1 MSTEIDERVVEMT
14 FDNKRFEKNAEQSI
28 STLGKLK
35 KALKLDGAADAL
47 NDVDTAA
54 QKLDLT
60 PLVNAVSGIGD
71 KFSALNIIGVTALT
85 NITNSAVNAGKQL
98 VKSLSVDQ
106 IAAGWEKF
114 GSKTSSVATLVSQG
128 YELETVNE
136 QLSRLNWFTDETS
149 YNFTDMVANIAK
161 FTATGQDLETSVTAM
176 EGIANWAALS
186 GQNASTAS
194 NAMYQLSQAM
204 GAGVMRKEDYQ
215 SIQNASMDTAEFRQK
230 CLDAGV
236 ALGTLK
242 KNADNTY
249 TSLINDQGAFE
260 KSQFAEHL
268 TQDAWFTSD
277 VMMKV
282 FGDYSAAVDQIYDY
296 ADEKSITASQAIA
309 ELGDKVDEFGLK
321 AFRAAQEARTWGD
334 AVDSVKDAVSTGFM
348 TTFEIIFG
356 NQKEATELWTDLANA
371 MYDVFAAS
379 GEARNEVLSGWKEL
393 GGRNSLIEAFWNT
406 WKAAGAVVAPIKDA
420 FHDIF
425 PPITAERLAELTERL
440 KNFTAKLKI
449 SDETAGKIKTT
460 FRGVFS
466 VLDMVLAVVK
476 GLISGAARIIKNFS
490 GITGSVLGAAASVGE
505 WLTSL
510 RDAVTENDI
519 FAKGA
524 GKIAD
529 IADKIS
535 EKICRMRAALAARLE
550 TSDFTSLGKIFGGLF
565 GLAVKLGKAVAD
577 LGKQLGSAI
586 SKAFNTGGIK
596 GVVDILN
603 GGIFAGILLN
613 VKKFTK
619 GFSDAFGG
627 INDILGGVTG
637 ILDGVKGC
645 LSAWQEQ
652 LKAGTLMKIAKAVAI
667 LAASLAI
674 MAMIDEDRMASSLAG
689 LTALFTELIAS
700 LAVFNKINLK
710 LNGTAKAIAA
720 MTGMASAILILSAAL
735 KNISSLDW
743 GSLARGLAGVAALC
757 AELVISA
764 RAMSTINGKAIKG
777 STGLIVLA
785 AALKIMASVC
795 NDLAKLSWEE
805 LAKGLS
811 SVGVLL
817 AEIDI
822 FLNTAKF
829 GRRAVSTA
837 MGIVIT
843 AAAVKILA
851 SAAADFSG
859 MNWESAAKGL
869 AGVAGILTEITLF
882 VNLTGKAKKV
892 VATGMA
898 LTAVAGALKMFASV
912 CNDLAKL
919 SWEGIAKGLAGMAG
933 ALAAVVAAAKLMPK
947 NTIGMGA
954 GLVIIG
960 AAVTILAASMEK
972 LGGMSW
978 EGIAKG
984 LTAVGGSLLIFAGR
998 LNLMKKT
1005 AGASASLILAS
1016 AALGLLVPEI
1026 KALGKM
1032 NIGQIGTALLAL
1044 AGAFAVIGISA
1055 AVLKPL
1061 VGTIIKVSAAMALFG
1076 VGVAL
1081 AGAGLTAAA
1090 VGLTALSAS
1099 LVVVASSLGEIITA
1113 VCNSIASSA
1122 EAIGNAFTEVA
1133 RAICNSLRETIP
1145 LIADTLVKVL
1155 VEALTSLRDYL
1166 PKIVDL
1172 VFDILSTLLDKLQL
1186 RLPELAK
1193 KAVDTLRA
1201 FFTALDDALG
1211 VGGLEKLM
1219 TSITAAAG
1227 IFLALA
1233 AAAKLISS
1241 IDTKSAIKGLVGF
1254 AACVGAM
1261 VVLLAALGG
1270 LQQIP
1275 GIGWLIDEGA
1285 KLFGKIGN
1293 AIGAF
1298 VGSIINGLVS
1308 AMPADISQVLT
1319 AISSIELI
1327 ALAFKPLTD
1336 AFGDTD
1342 ILGAAKTLGIVGI
1355 AVGGLTALLVIM
1367 GGLAQIPG
1375 FGWIIDEGGKLLI
1388 KIGTVIGEFIGG
1400 LINGVASTVTS
1411 GLDDVIKGLLSM
1423 VGVVAAVAKISDI
1436 IEKVHLA
1443 GMAQG
1448 IAGIAIA
1455 ILGITAILSALGALA
1470 LIPGFEDFLNGGT
1483 DILAAIGSAIGRFT
1497 GSLISGIGVGAT
1509 SGLPAMGE
1517 NLSAFANAVAP
1528 FISVMKSVDDTVLD
1542 GVLALSGTILALTA
1556 ADLLQ
1561 GMAALVGGKASIV
1574 DFGKDIAE
1582 LGPSLVAFSDSVS
1595 GLDGGNVKNAADAA
1609 RALAEMTA
1617 TIPNEGG
1624 VASWFAGEN
1633 SISKF
1638 SGDIVELGKGLSA
1651 FSDEVADI
1659 SPENIKAASE
1669 AGKALAEMTA
1679 TIPNEGG
1686 VASWF
1691 AGENS
1696 ISKFSADIL
1705 DLGKGLSAFSKE
1717 ASDVSPETV
1726 EAAAAAGKALAEM
1739 TAVIPNEGGVAS
1751 WFAGENSISKF
1762 GNDIVELGKGLALF
1776 SDEVADIS
1784 PENVKAASEAGKALA
1799 EMTATIPNEGGVAS
1813 WFAGEN
1819 SISKFGDD
1827 IVGFGTNLSKFS
1839 ENVSGIDVGNVSE
1852 ATKAAKEIADLTR
1865 TIPNSDGVAQW
1876 FAGNQSLSR
1885 FGDEIADFGTGLN
1898 KFSGNIG
1905 NINVESVKTA
1915 VEAGKAL
1922 AEMTT
1927 VIPSD
1932 EGVAQWFAGSQS
1944 IAHFGDEIAE
1954 FGTGIKQMSDNVRGL
1969 DVTAVTAAAD
1979 AGKTLAEMTSFIPET
1994 INVSVFGDA
2003 VKDISEYSVQFS
2015 EALNGADISAAA
2027 GAVREILD
2035 LSDSIGND
2043 ELTGLNALAN
2053 TLERAADKGVGN
2065 FTGAFSG
2072 DDTAR
2077 NLRTA
2082 IAKMIKRAGDE
2093 VTANA
2098 GKISDALKEAIDRAV
2113 EAAKENADIFR
2124 DLGKNML
2131 RGFVEGIR
2139 NYIHEAQQAAREM
2152 ASASAD
2158 AARDELDIHSPSRV
2172 FGSIGRYSGMGFVNA
2187 LQGYADI
2194 SYDAGSDIGDSAKR
2208 GISSAIGKIAD
2219 IVSGNADIQPTIR
2232 PVLDL
2237 SDISENVGRI
2247 DAMLSREQAV
2257 GISADIS
2264 AARERSREFA
2274 DISGRGCGSNIT
2286 FTQNITS
2293 PKALDAKTIYR
2304 QTRNQFSRMKEVL
2317 GT

>member
-14 FDNKRFEKNAEQSI
+14 FDNKRFERNAEKSI
-28 STLGKLK
+28 STLGKLRQ
-35 KALKLDGAADAL
+35 ALKLDGAADAL
-47 NDVDTAA
+47 NDVDKAA

-60 PLVNAVSGIGD
+60 PLVDAVSGIGD

-106 IAAGWEKF
+106 ISAGWEKF

-161 FTATGQDLETSVTAM
+161 FTATGQDLKTSVTAM

-186 GQNASTAS
+186 GQNARTAS

-204 GAGVMRKEDYQ
+204 GAGVMRKEDYK
-215 SIQNASMDTAEFRQK
+215 SIQNASMDTDEFRQK

-236 ALGTLK
+236 ALKTLK
-242 KNADNTY
+242 KNADGTY
-249 TSLINDQGAFE
+249 TSLINNKGAFE

-282 FGDYSAAVDQIYDY
+282 FSDYSAAVDQIYDY
-296 ADEKSITASQAIA
+296 ADEKGITASQAIA

-334 AVDSVKDAVSTGFM
+334 AVDSVKDAVSTGWM
-348 TTFEIIFG
+348 STFEIIFG

-379 GEARNEVLSGWKEL
+379 GEARNEVLSDWKEL

-406 WKAAGAVVAPIKDA
+406 WEAAGAVIAPVKEA
-420 FHDIF
+420 FRDIF
-425 PPITAERLAELTERL
+425 PSITAERLAELTERL
-440 KNFTAKLKI
+440 KEFTAKLKI
-449 SDETAGKIKTT
+449 SDETAGKIKTA
-460 FRGVFS
+460 FKGVFS
-466 VLDMVLAVVK
+466 VFSIIITAIKDMT
-476 GLISGAARIIKNFS
+476 SGAVRIIKNFS
-490 GITGSVLGAAASVGE
+490 GVTGSLLDAAASAGN
-505 WLTSL
+505 WLASL
-510 RDAVTENDI
+510 RDAVNENGI
-519 FAKGA
+519 FAKG
-524 GKIAD
+524 INRVAD
-529 IADKIS
+529 AVDKVA
-535 EKICRMRAALAARLE
+535 EKIRQFRAALAAKLE
-550 TSDFTSLGKIFGGLF
+550 TADLTSLGNIFSALF
-565 GLAVKLGKAVAD
+565 GLAVKLGKAVVN

-586 SKAFNTGGIK
+586 SKAFSSGGVK
-596 GVVDILN
+596 GVIDILN
-603 GGIFAGILLN
+603 GGLFAGILLN

-645 LSAWQEQ
+645 LAGWQEQ
-652 LKAGTLMKIAKAVAI
+652 LKAGTLMKIAKAIAI
-667 LAASLAI
+667 LSVSLAVLAI
-674 MAMIDEDRMASSLAG
+674 IDTDRLTGALAG
-689 LTALFTELIAS
+689 ITVLFTELMAS
-700 LAVFNKINLK
+700 LAVFNKMNIQMT
-710 LNGTAKAIAA
+710 GTTKAISA
-720 MTGMASAILILSAAL
+720 MIGMSTAILILSAAL
-735 KNISSLDW
+735 KNISTLEW
-743 GSLARGLAGVAALC
+743 NELANGLAGIAVLC
-757 AELVISA
+757 TELVISA
-764 RAMSTINGKAIKG
+764 KVLSSVNGTAIKG
-777 STGLIVLA
+777 ATGLIVLA

-795 NDLAKLSWEE
+795 RELSSFSWEE
-805 LAKGLS
+805 LAKGLAG
-811 SVGVLL
+811 VGVLL
-817 AEIDI
+817 AEVDI

-837 MGIVIT
+837 TGIVIT

-851 SAAADFSG
+851 SAASDFSD
-859 MNWESAAKGL
+859 MNWESIGKGL
-869 AGVAGILTEITLF
+869 AGVAGILAEITLF

-892 VATGMA
+892 VATGIA
-898 LTAVAGALKMFASV
+898 LAAIAGAMKIFASV
-912 CNDLAKL
+912 CSDFARL
-919 SWEGIAKGLAGMAG
+919 SWEGIAKGLVGMAG
-933 ALAAVVAAAKLMPK
+933 ALTAVFVAAKLMPK
-947 NTIGMGA
+947 NLIGMGA
-954 GLVIIG
+954 GLVVVG
-960 AAVTILAASMEK
+960 AAVAILTASMK
-972 LGGMSW
+972 ALGGMSW
-978 EGIAKG
+978 ESIGKG
-984 LTAVGGSLLIFAGR
+984 LSAVGGSLLIFAGG
-998 LNLMKKT
+998 LNMMKKT
-1005 AGASASLILAS
+1005 AGASASLLLAS
-1016 AALGLLVPEI
+1016 VALGLLVPEI

-1032 NIGQIGTALLAL
+1032 DIGQIGTALIAL

-1061 VGTIIKVSAAMALFG
+1061 TGTIIKVSAAMALFG

-1081 AGAGLTAAA
+1081 AGTGLIAAA
-1090 VGLTALSAS
+1090 TGLTALSAS
-1099 LVVVASSLGEIITA
+1099 LVVVASSLGEIITGI
-1113 VCNSIASSA
+1113 CNSVASSA
-1122 EAIGNAFTEVA
+1122 EAIGNAFTEVV
-1133 RAICNSLRETIP
+1133 RAICNSLQGTIP

-1193 KAVDTLRA
+1193 KAVDTLKA
-1201 FFTALDDALG
+1201 FFAALDDALG

-1293 AIGAF
+1293 ALGSF
-1298 VGSIINGLVS
+1298 VGNLINGLVS

-1319 AISSIELI
+1319 AIASIEVI
-1327 ALAFKPLTD
+1327 ALAFKPLTE
-1336 AFGDTD
+1336 ALGGVD
-1342 ILGAAKTLGIVGI
+1342 ILGAVKTLGVVGV
-1355 AVGGLTALLVIM
+1355 AVGGLAVLLAVM

-1375 FGWIIDEGGKLLI
+1375 FDWIIDEGGKLLI
-1388 KIGTVIGEFIGG
+1388 KIGSVIGGFIGG
-1400 LINGVASTVTS
+1400 LIDGIATAVSSRMDEV
-1411 GLDDVIKGLLSM
+1411 VKGLLS
-1423 VGVVAAVAKISDI
+1423 VIGVVAAVAKISDV
-1436 IEKVHLA
+1436 IEKVHFT

-1455 ILGITAILSALGALA
+1455 ILGITAVLSALGGLA
-1470 LIPGFEDFLNGGT
+1470 LIPGFDDFLNGGA
-1483 DILAAIGSAIGRFT
+1483 DVLAVIGSAIGRFV
-1497 GSLISGIGVGAT
+1497 GSLVSGIGSGIS
-1509 SGLPAMGE
+1509 SGLPEMAE
-1517 NLSAFANAVAP
+1517 DLSAFANGVAP
-1528 FISVMKSVDDTVLD
+1528 FISTMKNIDDTVLQ

-1556 ADLLQ
+1556 VDFLQ
-1561 GMAALVGGKASIV
+1561 GMAAFVGGKSSIA
-1574 DFGKDIAE
+1574 DFGNDIAE
-1582 LGPSLVAFSDSVS
+1582 LGPSLVAFSESVA
-1595 GLDGGNVKNAADAA
+1595 GLDGANIKNAAEAA

-1617 TIPNEGG
+1617 VIPNEGG
-1624 VASWFAGEN
+1624 VVSWFAGEN

-1717 ASDVSPETV
+1717 ADDVSPETV

-1762 GNDIVELGKGLALF
+1762 GNDIVEFGKGLALF

-1852 ATKAAKEIADLTR
+1852 ATKAAKEIADMTR
-1865 TIPNSDGVAQW
+1865 IIPNSDGVAQW

-1954 FGTGIKQMSDNVRGL
+1954 FGSGIKQMSDNVAGL
-1969 DVTAVTAAAD
+1969 DAEAVKTASE
-1979 AGKTLAEMTSFIPET
+1979 AGKTLAEMTTFIPEKV
-1994 INVSVFGDA
+1994 NVSVFGDA
-2003 VKDISEYSVQFS
+2003 LKDIAEYSVEFS
-2015 EALNGADISAAA
+2015 DALKDVDISAATDSI
-2027 GAVREILD
+2027 GGILD
-2035 LSDSIGND
+2035 LSGSIQND

-2053 TLERAADKGVGN
+2053 TLERASDKGVKN
-2065 FTGAFSG
+2065 FAKTFSG
-2072 DDTAR
+2072 DDAAR
-2077 NLRTA
+2077 NVRTA
-2082 IAKMIKRAGDE
+2082 IGTMMKRAADE
-2093 VTANA
+2093 VTADA
-2098 GKISDALKEAIDRAV
+2098 GKISDAFKEAFGRAL
-2113 EAAKENADIFR
+2113 EAAKENADSFR
-2124 DLGKNML
+2124 ELGKNML

-2139 NYIHEAQQAAREM
+2139 NYIYEAQQVAREM

-2172 FGSIGRYSGMGFVNA
+2172 FAAIGAFTGRGFVDA
-2187 LQGYADI
+2187 LAGYADA
-2194 SYDAGSDIGDSAKR
+2194 SYSTGADVGISAKN
-2208 GISSAIGKIAD
+2208 GINSAIGRISD
-2219 IVSGNADIQPTIR
+2219 IISGNVDIQPTIR

-2237 SDISENVGRI
+2237 SDITDNVGKI

-2264 AARERSREFA
+2264 ATRERMRAEN
-2274 DISGRGCGSNIT
+2274 DISGRRAGANIT
-2286 FTQNITS
+2286 FTQNINS

-2304 QTRNQFSRMKEVL
+2304 QTRNQFSRMREVL
-2317 GT
+2317 DT